1 MYPTGH
7 ARNTTADLEDM
18 LRHKFGLLGSIAT
31 NDVDALLTRVSDLGG
46 KSASDVMDMFN
57 FDIKFQGRFE

>member
-1 MYPTGH
+1 
-7 ARNTTADLEDM
+7 M